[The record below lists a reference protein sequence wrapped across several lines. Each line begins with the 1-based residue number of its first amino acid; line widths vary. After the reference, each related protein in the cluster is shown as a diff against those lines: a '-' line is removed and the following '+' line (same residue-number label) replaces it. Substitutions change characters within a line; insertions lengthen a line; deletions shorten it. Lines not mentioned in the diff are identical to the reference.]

1 MRVRAADPD
10 AATIDAPRSS
20 AGSTRIWR
28 PSPLSSIDASDF
40 PTDPFALSDFSK
52 RSAVD
57 YVFDKLVAAIAI
69 GAFSPGDVL
78 PPERELATQ
87 LGVSRAT
94 LRQAIGQLVGLGL
107 LASRRGRT
115 GGTFVTER
123 SWQSVAPDAARR
135 TLEYSLPRMV
145 ELFDYRCL
153 VEGMIGRAAAQR
165 RSAADCAELR
175 SLVEE
180 FVAAQDMSTARA
192 IDRRLHARVAAAARN
207 AYLVRLR
214 MELTTAATL
223 GFASAPYTRE
233 FFHRA
238 AVEHRALVD
247 AICRGDA
254 ERACST
260 ATEHFRITELTL
272 RSTLDRLRQGVPAGP
287 EPLPVVQESRAP
299 EPLPVVQDR

>member
-1 MRVRAADPD
+1 M
-10 AATIDAPRSS
+10 TSF
-20 AGSTRIWR
+20 
-28 PSPLSSIDASDF
+28 DASDF

-52 RSAVD
+52 RSAVE

-94 LRQAIGQLVGLGL
+94 LRQALGQLVGLGL
-107 LASRRGRT
+107 LASRRGRS

-153 VEGMIGRAAAQR
+153 VEGMIARAAAQR
-165 RSAADCAELR
+165 RSSTDCAVLR
-175 SLVEE
+175 GLVDE
-180 FVAAQDMSTARA
+180 FGAAKDMSTARS
-192 IDRRLHARVAAAARN
+192 IDRRLHSRVAAAARN
-207 AYLVRLR
+207 SYLGRLR
-214 MELTTAATL
+214 LELTAAATL

-238 AVEHRALVD
+238 VSEHNALVD

-254 ERACST
+254 ESACT
-260 ATEHFRITELTL
+260 VATEHFRITELTL
-272 RSTLDRLRQGVPAGP
+272 RSTLERLRQHTPGVAPLPVIQEAPAAVP
-287 EPLPVVQESRAP
+287 EPLPVVP
-299 EPLPVVQDR
+299 ER